1 MWQIAERLEE
11 DVSQAA
17 KDLASPNTSKAQ
29 KSEAAE
35 TLNYRKEAKA
45 ESKPTPKKGK

>member
-1 MWQIAERLEE
+1 MSGPSKKE
-11 DVSQAA
+11 VSQAA
-17 KDLASPNTSKAQ
+17 RDLANPHTPKTQ

-45 ESKPTPKKGK
+45 SATPKKGK

>member
-1 MWQIAERLEE
+1 MTGPSKKE
-11 DVSQAA
+11 VSQAA
-17 KDLASPNTSKAQ
+17 RDLASSSTSQAQ

-45 ESKPTPKKGK
+45 EAKPAPKRSK